1 MRRIWVA
8 AVLLSGCSLF
18 DTLDVTYE
26 SGVADSGDVGKTED
40 AAATVDLASDVDT
53 TTDVGDGG
61 VDLASDAS
69 PDLADAGACVVL
81 EFPRNDIPSGSACP
95 SIPPITKPSPCD
107 VVEQSGCPLESQC
120 AVTFN
125 GTGLTTNCL
134 PYDDPCDFIA
144 RGETCIVNENGS
156 IRQLGICYPG
166 GSCKALKNG
175 QDSNP
180 CVGYCELATGLG
192 CEANEFCVVIDPNL
206 SSMGFGRCDTAC
218 L

>member
-26 SGVADSGDVGKTED
+26 SGVTDSGDVGNTD
-40 AAATVDLASDVDT
+40 FADVLIDVAPDVQVLN
-53 TTDVGDGG
+53 DVGDSG
-61 VDLASDAS
+61 VDLVGDAS
-69 PDLADAGACVVL
+69 PDLQDAGTCVL
-81 EFPRNDIPSGSACP
+81 EFPRTDVPTGSACP
-95 SIPPITKPSPCD
+95 SRPPITQSASCD
-107 VVEQSGCPLESQC
+107 VVGQNGCPMGSQC

-134 PYDDPCDFIA
+134 PYDDPCEFIA
-144 RGETCIVNENGS
+144 HGQTCIVKENETV
-156 IRQLGICYPG
+156 RQLGVCYPG
-166 GSCKALKNG
+166 GSCKALKTG
-175 QDSNP
+175 QNSNP
-180 CVGYCELATGLG
+180 CVGYCELASGLG